1 MGSPGQGNQRFTVIL
16 RDLHVSRPSTSYS
29 QGLLSSYRPFISS
42 VSHRSSQVPTLI
54 PLSKSPFPLLLLRSS
69 VVSSIPWQVP
79 LRPQW
84 SKLHLRLSPKHI
96 SLSVG
101 TEWSQ
106 LPETNQD
113 SSAGTR
119 RVLWFPEVQDLN
131 KLSIYEARKKAN
143 NEQYTHTFWSFHLH
157 GWPYIVLLRS
167 WFIGLCVLRE
177 QHC

>member
-1 MGSPGQGNQRFTVIL
+1 MGSPGQGNQRFTITL
-16 RDLHVSRPSTSYS
+16 KDLHVSRPSTSYS
-29 QGLLSSYRPFISS
+29 QGLLSSYCPFISS

-54 PLSKSPFPLLLLRSS
+54 PLRKSPFPLLLLRSS
-69 VVSSIPWQVP
+69 VEFPAS
-79 LRPQW
+79 LGRC
-84 SKLHLRLSPKHI
+84 LSDLSGHSCISDSLPNT

-119 RVLWFPEVQDLN
+119 GGLCFPEVQDLD

-143 NEQYTHTFWSFHLH
+143 NEQYTHTFWSLHLH
-157 GWPYIVLLRS
+157 GWPYIVLLKS